1 MSLRHDVNQT
11 AAATTVL
18 LSLPPLGKMSIVAIW
33 IETLLYGI
41 SVVVFSGASY
51 TLWNKRP
58 RRSSVQ
64 WYLLLASTILFMI
77 STVHVAV
84 SLRQFLEAFT
94 ESTATAIPGYSSL
107 YFLNQT
113 NQLVFASQVL
123 YIFNVLIQDL
133 VLIWRLYAVMG
144 SDWKAPMLPMTLEA
158 VHTSSALYTV
168 VRFFNGVPLEDP
180 LVRKWGLLSWS
191 LDLIINVG
199 VTATIAG
206 KIWWQGRQTACIH
219 GHNAY
224 IGIAYTMVESG
235 ALFSGATLVLFV
247 LYINASTGLDAFVG
261 VNPVV
266 QLATLSP
273 LLIVA
278 RVGFGLTHGT
288 LADTAGPGQISTLR
302 IDVNRSQVS
311 EHPASSRDTYAL
323 QTFKS
328 EDDV

>member
-1 MSLRHDVNQT
+1 
-11 AAATTVL
+11 
-18 LSLPPLGKMSIVAIW
+18 MSIIAIW

-41 SVVVFSGASY
+41 NVVVFSGASY
-51 TLWNKRP
+51 TLWYKRP
-58 RRSSVQ
+58 NRSGVQ
-64 WYLLLASTILFMI
+64 RYLLMASALLFMI

-84 SLRQFLEAFT
+84 SLRQFIEAFT
-94 ESTATAIPGYSSL
+94 DSTATAIPGYSSF

-113 NQLVFASQVL
+113 NRLVFASQVL

-144 SDWKAPMLPMTLEA
+144 SDWRFSMLPLTLEA
-158 VHTSSALYTV
+158 VHTSSALYAV

-191 LDLIINVG
+191 LDLIINIG

-224 IGIAYTMVESG
+224 IGVAYTMMESG

-247 LYINASTGLDAFVG
+247 LYINASTGLDALVG

-273 LLIVA
+273 LLIIA

-288 LADTAGPGQISTLR
+288 LADTAGPDHISTLR
-302 IDVNRSQVS
+302 IDISRSQAS
-311 EHPASSRDTYAL
+311 EYPAVSRDTYAL

-328 EDDV
+328 GDEASHRSV